1 MALQEGNPFK
11 TLLQEF
17 VYIRTYSR
25 WLDKE
30 QRRETWEETV
40 TRYCTHMKMK
50 YEDKI
55 TDKEYKDVFN
65 AIYNLEVMPSM
76 RALWSAGKAAEEENL
91 AQYNCS
97 FIAIERLKDFS
108 EILYILMCGTGV
120 GYSVERKYVNKLPV
134 IKDRRETDEVTQ
146 IVFEDSKM
154 GWARGFSEVI
164 DCLWEGQ
171 PFECDYSK
179 IRPRGARLKTFGG
192 RASGNQ
198 PLMDLVKFVTDIVER
213 NRGFQI
219 RSIDAHDICCKIAE
233 VVVVGGVRRCLP
245 YWSTIFTKNGIK
257 KIADITTDD
266 EVEVGG
272 VVYPVKGKV
281 FSGKQKTLKI
291 FHDFGVLECTPN
303 HKVAVFEDT
312 STKFI
317 FKQAQDIK
325 PDDRLVWDNSGYT
338 GQDTALPENTEKFHF
353 NSTKFVIPELTNDI
367 AWLIGYI
374 HGNGHIA
381 SRCLEITAATQHRN
395 VLEYAE
401 SIFHKFK
408 LTGKISKGNG
418 DCLRLRVNSAQLCRW
433 FEKNIK
439 KANTDIV
446 IPSFILNAKKD
457 IRRAYLAGL
466 FDADGRSRSDG
477 ICEQATT
484 IYESFSKQIVSTLA
498 GLGIATSVYFG
509 SAEKRREEGVDAKD
523 FYSVYVRGITNRKR
537 WLTEIAP
544 FTVSG
549 KMTRIGYEGS
559 PADFKYKASML
570 NFPAGWKSD
579 GNVTVAAAISHDLI
593 EDHKY
598 YPVPVKSIEE
608 GELVDTYDIEV
619 ENIEMFTTDGIVV
632 HNSACISLS
641 DLTDNEMSN
650 AKSGEFWHT
659 DPQRSLSN
667 NSVSYTRKP
676 DIISFIDEW
685 KNLYRSKSGERG
697 IFSRIAAIKKAGENG
712 RRDGSKIIGTNPC
725 GEILLRSR
733 QLCNLTEVVVRP
745 EDTFESLKKKI
756 QIATLMGTWQAGFTK
771 FKFLDKA
778 WKINCEEEA
787 LLGVSLT
794 GLRDHMILGNVNDRA
809 KKWLSDLKH
818 VAIATNKKVAE
829 RIGINQATAITC
841 IKPSGTVSLLVD
853 SSPGAH
859 VRPTNTGYYIRRI
872 RISATDPLFK
882 LMKDAGF
889 KAKCEVGQTP
899 ETCSTWVLEFPS
911 KSPEGSHMM
920 KEETAMEQLEYWK
933 MLRSFYCEH
942 NPSITI
948 TIDEEDWL
956 NTAAWVYSNFD
967 DVGGLTFLPST
978 DHVYQLAPF
987 EDIDEK
993 TYNAVFPLV
1002 PEIDFSILTTYEK
1015 EDSTTGNK
1023 ELACTGDSCTLQ

>member
-55 TDKEYKDVFN
+55 TDKEIKDVFN

-134 IKDRRETDEVTQ
+134 IKDRKDTEEVTQ

-171 PFECDYSK
+171 SFECDYSK

-192 RASGNQ
+192 RASGSM

-233 VVVVGGVRRCLP
+233 VVVVGGVRR
-245 YWSTIFTKNGIK
+245 
-257 KIADITTDD
+257 
-266 EVEVGG
+266 
-272 VVYPVKGKV
+272 
-281 FSGKQKTLKI
+281 
-291 FHDFGVLECTPN
+291 
-303 HKVAVFEDT
+303 
-312 STKFI
+312 
-317 FKQAQDIK
+317 
-325 PDDRLVWDNSGYT
+325 
-338 GQDTALPENTEKFHF
+338 
-353 NSTKFVIPELTNDI
+353 
-367 AWLIGYI
+367 
-374 HGNGHIA
+374 
-381 SRCLEITAATQHRN
+381 
-395 VLEYAE
+395 
-401 SIFHKFK
+401 
-408 LTGKISKGNG
+408 
-418 DCLRLRVNSAQLCRW
+418 
-433 FEKNIK
+433 
-439 KANTDIV
+439 
-446 IPSFILNAKKD
+446 
-457 IRRAYLAGL
+457 
-466 FDADGRSRSDG
+466 
-477 ICEQATT
+477 
-484 IYESFSKQIVSTLA
+484 
-498 GLGIATSVYFG
+498 
-509 SAEKRREEGVDAKD
+509 
-523 FYSVYVRGITNRKR
+523 
-537 WLTEIAP
+537 
-544 FTVSG
+544 
-549 KMTRIGYEGS
+549 
-559 PADFKYKASML
+559 
-570 NFPAGWKSD
+570 
-579 GNVTVAAAISHDLI
+579 
-593 EDHKY
+593 
-598 YPVPVKSIEE
+598 
-608 GELVDTYDIEV
+608 
-619 ENIEMFTTDGIVV
+619 
-632 HNSACISLS
+632 SACISLS

-712 RRDGSKIIGTNPC
+712 RRDGSKIVGTNPC

-794 GLRDHMILGNVNDRA
+794 GLRDHKILGNVNDVA

-818 VAIATNKKVAE
+818 VAISTNKKVSE
-829 RIGINQATAITC
+829 RIGINQAAAITC
-841 IKPSGTVSLLVD
+841 VKPSGTVSLLVD

-859 VRPTNTGYYIRRI
+859 VRPTNTGYYVRRI
-872 RISATDPLFK
+872 RISATDPLYK

-889 KAKCEVGQTP
+889 KMKCEVGQTP

-948 TIDEEDWL
+948 TVDEEDWL

-993 TYNAVFPLV
+993 TYNALLPLV
-1002 PEIDFSILTTYEK
+1002 PEIDFSVLTTYEK
-1015 EDSTTGNK
+1015 EDSTIGNK